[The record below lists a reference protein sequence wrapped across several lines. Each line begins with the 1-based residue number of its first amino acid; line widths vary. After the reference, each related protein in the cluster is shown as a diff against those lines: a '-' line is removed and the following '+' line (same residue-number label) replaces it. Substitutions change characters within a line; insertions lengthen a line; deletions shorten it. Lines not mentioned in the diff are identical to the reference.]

1 VPRTDRLLDAGV
13 AACDPIS
20 GCPVGSPIPAPRTP
34 HGIARDLFSTPV
46 LTVLPVAMIALSGRF
61 HRASDR
67 LWTLLSAT
75 AAPGIFAC
83 FVLAAIGFNQNPALM
98 PSRRDPAAPGVA
110 HRAGLANPVATPII
124 TISRIRRGTEA

>member
-1 VPRTDRLLDAGV
+1 MPRTDRLLDAGV
-13 AACDPIS
+13 PACDPIS

-67 LWTLLSAT
+67 LWTLL
-75 AAPGIFAC
+75 
-83 FVLAAIGFNQNPALM
+83 VLETWF
-98 PSRRDPAAPGVA
+98 
-110 HRAGLANPVATPII
+110 RAFLDGGP
-124 TISRIRRGTEA
+124 